1 MMAST
6 ENTPPPED
14 YQKWYNEL
22 YAHLPDL
29 LDAPEDSSSSK
40 YDLRLSVRENNEV
53 PITYLDQDES
63 GTFDPAC
70 KKPPECRPISRKR
83 RERRERINDGTP
95 KKPKTNTW
103 QRGRWIGRQLP
114 VVLKFTSE
122 NVRAVLKDFGTS
134 LDNWPERLSDPDSSD
149 DSPTDWPE
157 FQAQPYDLRE
167 RRRYNLS
174 DPANAIGDDDLHL
187 EDITLGYPAY
197 RGCKGCFEWG
207 FRCPLL
213 DEGSTYPC
221 AECAANNA
229 ECELI
234 VEPAVKR
241 TCEGCRS
248 RRQQCS
254 YRVEGSDHTE
264 SCQQCTNT
272 SRKCVAGP
280 ASGRTRTGPS
290 LDQGAPRP
298 RKQNTHPRKPRSQP
312 RKQIAQSRRPKV
324 SCTHCLR
331 DKKRCSHISHKEQ
344 TEYSHSCDG
353 DATCTISSLDFQATM
368 SNKGGVK
375 EPEIRSQK
383 RSKREAAEPTKSNR
397 YRTIT
402 TKLAHPIQFNYAY
415 DDDNGIAP
423 CHWCED
429 TIYGILGL
437 GEVEVEIIDHEDGR
451 GFIEVVDGHTKTY
464 GHSRMCEFCTTD
476 RLKIT
481 ACKNHEIE
489 PIEGTDPDNFNYEA
503 VIEWMMPSMA
513 SLAPFA
519 WCSICPGPA
528 FFSCS
533 TKPDIDMDGQEE
545 DLYLGDHKGCGLL
558 LCKSCAVA
566 LVNEHENKLDRL
578 IDSLGANGDDGGFGI
593 RADASFLHPKGELLR
608 RMAGFSSTFL
618 ENPTTH
624 TRDDISSSAPT
635 EETGNPT
642 LEVLAPQVHTP
653 PKVDKMG
660 DFMALNGYWDNR
672 DDDEP
677 GEEERCKDAMVK
689 ENETTP
695 EIAF

>member
-40 YDLRLSVRENNEV
+40 YDLRISVRENNNV

-70 KKPPECRPISRKR
+70 KKPPECIPINRKR

-95 KKPKTNTW
+95 KKLKTNTW
-103 QRGRWIGRQLP
+103 QGGRWMGRQLP

-122 NVRAVLKDFGTS
+122 NVRAVLKAFGTS
-134 LDNWPERLSDPDSSD
+134 LDNWPERLPDPDSSD

-167 RRRYNLS
+167 RRRCDLS
-174 DPANAIGDDDLHL
+174 DPANAIGNDDLHL
-187 EDITLGYPAY
+187 GDITLGYPAY

-213 DEGSTYPC
+213 DEGSKYPC
-221 AECAANNA
+221 AECAAGNA

-254 YRVEGSDHTE
+254 YRVEGSDHTKP
-264 SCQQCTNT
+264 CQQCANA
-272 SRKCVAGP
+272 SRRKCVAGP

-312 RKQIAQSRRPKV
+312 RKQNAQSRRPNV
-324 SCTHCLR
+324 SCLQ
-331 DKKRCSHISHKEQ
+331 DKRRCSHTSHMEQ
-344 TEYSHSCDG
+344 TECGHCCDR
-353 DATCTISSLDFQATM
+353 DETCTIPSLDSQSTM
-368 SNKGGVK
+368 SNKGK
-375 EPEIRSQK
+375 EKELEICNQK
-383 RSKREAAEPTKSNR
+383 RSKRAAAEPTKSNR

-415 DDDNGIAP
+415 DDDEGIAP

-429 TIYGILGL
+429 AIYGILGL
-437 GEVEVEIIDHEDGR
+437 GEVEVEVIDNEDGQ
-451 GFIEVVDGHTKTY
+451 GFIEVADGHAETY

-481 ACKNHEIE
+481 ACKNHVIE
-489 PIEGTDPDNFNYEA
+489 PIEGMDPDNFDYEA

-513 SLAPFA
+513 SSAPFA

-545 DLYLGDHKGCGLL
+545 DLY
-558 LCKSCAVA
+558 
-566 LVNEHENKLDRL
+566 
-578 IDSLGANGDDGGFGI
+578 
-593 RADASFLHPKGELLR
+593 
-608 RMAGFSSTFL
+608 
-618 ENPTTH
+618 
-624 TRDDISSSAPT
+624 
-635 EETGNPT
+635 
-642 LEVLAPQVHTP
+642 
-653 PKVDKMG
+653 
-660 DFMALNGYWDNR
+660 
-672 DDDEP
+672 
-677 GEEERCKDAMVK
+677 
-689 ENETTP
+689 
-695 EIAF
+695 